1 MTASGTVAVPERG
14 WFVIANGN
22 AGTAEQAAVERAL
35 GVLAEHAPA
44 RLRHTSHLDELGDA
58 LDHAAGHALVVV
70 GGDGSLHCVVAKLWE
85 RGQLGEAPV
94 ALVPLGTGNDFA
106 RGVGLPLDPAE
117 AAARVVEGEPRP
129 MDLLVDDAGGIVVNA
144 VHAGIGAAAAGRA
157 EGMKERLGALA
168 YPVGA
173 LLAAVRAEGWDLD
186 VAVDGEPLELPG
198 ESVLLVGVGNGPSIG
213 GGTLL
218 CPGAQPDDGV
228 LDVVVSCATGPA
240 ARAAFGAAL
249 RTGAHVE
256 RDDVVTARGTE
267 VRISGD
273 PVGYDGD
280 GELEEGV
287 SDRAYRVEPGA
298 WSLVV

>member
-1 MTASGTVAVPERG
+1 MAIPERG
-14 WFVIANGN
+14 WYVIANGN
-22 AGTAEQAAVERAL
+22 AGTAEQAAVDRAL

-44 RLRHTSHLDELGDA
+44 RLRRTARPDELGDA
-58 LDHAAGHALVVV
+58 LDEAAGHALVVV

-85 RGQLGEAPV
+85 RGQLADAPV

-106 RGVGLPLDPAE
+106 RGVGLPLGPAE
-117 AAARVVEGEPRP
+117 AAQRVVDGEPHH

-144 VHAGIGAAAAGRA
+144 VHAGLGAAAATKA
-157 EGMKERLGALA
+157 EGIKERLGALA
-168 YPVGA
+168 YPIGA
-173 LLAAVRAEGWDLD
+173 LLAAVRSEGWELD
-186 VAVDGEPLELPG
+186 VTVDGTPLDLPG
-198 ESVLLVGVGNGPSIG
+198 DTVLMVGIGNGPSIG

-218 CPGAQPDDGV
+218 CPGARPDDGQ

-249 RTGAHVE
+249 RNGTHVE
-256 RDDVVTARGTE
+256 RDDVVTARGVD
-267 VRISGD
+267 VRVTGD

-280 GELEEGV
+280 GELEGDV
-287 SDRAYRVEPGA
+287 SDRTYRLEAGA